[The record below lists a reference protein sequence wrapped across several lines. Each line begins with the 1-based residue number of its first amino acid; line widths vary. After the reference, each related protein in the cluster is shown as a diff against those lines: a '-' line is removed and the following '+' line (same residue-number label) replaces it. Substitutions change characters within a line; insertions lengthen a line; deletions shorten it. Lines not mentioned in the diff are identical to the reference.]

1 MRNWIKFLGLPI
13 NATYP
18 LYSHSSQQSARCAAL
33 LKAMG
38 KRGHVKYFHL
48 HLISDSTGETIQAV
62 ARAVCAQFVEAQPI
76 EHNYGLVRGKKA
88 LERALVALREEPGP
102 VMYSILDD
110 ELRADLHK
118 ICDSL
123 AVPCLS
129 VLDPFVSQLAPYLQ
143 VELGG
148 KPGSQHAMDTDYF
161 RRINA
166 LNYTIQ
172 HDDGQS
178 QNDLNEA
185 DIIVTGV
192 SRTSKTPTCI
202 YLANRG
208 YKAANIPLVPGVA
221 PPVEM
226 LEARHPLVVGLI
238 NSPERLRAIRRNRLL
253 TLNEESETDYVD
265 PDLIRSEI
273 AEARRLFARHNWPVI
288 DVSRRSVEEIA
299 SAILNLYQEHEKT
312 RAARA

>member
-1 MRNWIKFLGLPI
+1 M
-13 NATYP
+13 
-18 LYSHSSQQSARCAAL
+18 
-33 LKAMG
+33 
-38 KRGHVKYFHL
+38 KYFHL

-62 ARAVCAQFVEAQPI
+62 ARAVCAQFVETQPV
-76 EHNYGLVRGKKA
+76 EHIYGLVRGKKA
-88 LERALVALREEPGP
+88 LDRAIAALKEDPGP

-110 ELRADLHK
+110 SLRSQLHE
-118 ICDSL
+118 ICDALS
-123 AVPCLS
+123 VPCLS
-129 VLDPFVSQLAPYLQ
+129 VLDPFVKQLAPYLQ
-143 VELGG
+143 VEASG
-148 KPGSQHAMDTDYF
+148 KVGSQHTMDTDYF

-166 LNYTIQ
+166 LNYSIQ

-178 QNDLNEA
+178 QGDLTQA
-185 DIIVTGV
+185 DIILTGV

-208 YKAANIPLVPGVA
+208 YKAANVPLVPGIA
-221 PPVEM
+221 PPDE
-226 LEARHPLVVGLI
+226 LLHLTKPLIVGLI

-273 AEARRLFARHNWPVI
+273 AEARRLFARQQWPVI

-299 SAILNLYQEHEKT
+299 SAILNLYQEHEKQ
-312 RAARA
+312 RSEAP

>member
-1 MRNWIKFLGLPI
+1 M
-13 NATYP
+13 
-18 LYSHSSQQSARCAAL
+18 
-33 LKAMG
+33 
-38 KRGHVKYFHL
+38 KYFHL

-62 ARAVCAQFVEAQPI
+62 ARAVCAQFVEAQTV
-76 EHNYGLVRGKKA
+76 EHIYGLVRSKKA
-88 LERALVALREEPGP
+88 LDRAIEAVKQDPGP

-110 ELRADLHK
+110 ALRSQLHEV
-118 ICDSL
+118 CDSL

-129 VLDPFVSQLAPYLQ
+129 VLDPFVKQLAPYLQ
-143 VELGG
+143 VEVSG
-148 KPGSQHAMDTDYF
+148 KPGSQHIMDSDYF

-178 QNDLNEA
+178 QNDLADA
-185 DIIVTGV
+185 DIILTGV

-208 YKAANIPLVPGVA
+208 YKAANVPLVPGVT
-221 PPVEM
+221 PPSELM
-226 LEARHPLVVGLI
+226 ELKRPLIVGLI

-273 AEARRLFARHNWPVI
+273 AEARRLFARQQWPVI

-299 SAILNLYQEHEKT
+299 SAILNLYQEHE
-312 RAARA
+312 RQREHAG

>member
-1 MRNWIKFLGLPI
+1 M
-13 NATYP
+13 
-18 LYSHSSQQSARCAAL
+18 
-33 LKAMG
+33 
-38 KRGHVKYFHL
+38 KYFHL

-62 ARAVCAQFVEAQPI
+62 ARAVCAQFVEAQTV
-76 EHNYGLVRGKKA
+76 EHIYGLVRSKKA
-88 LERALVALREEPGP
+88 LDRAIEAVKQDPGP

-110 ELRADLHK
+110 ALRSQLHEV
-118 ICDSL
+118 CDSL

-129 VLDPFVSQLAPYLQ
+129 VLDPFVKQLAPYLQ
-143 VELGG
+143 VEVNG
-148 KPGSQHAMDTDYF
+148 KPGSQHIMDSDYF

-178 QNDLNEA
+178 QNDLAGA
-185 DIIVTGV
+185 DIILTGV

-208 YKAANIPLVPGVA
+208 YKAANVPLVPGVT
-221 PPVEM
+221 PPSELM
-226 LEARHPLVVGLI
+226 ELKRPLIVGLI

-273 AEARRLFARHNWPVI
+273 AEARRLFARQQWPVI

-299 SAILNLYQEHEKT
+299 SAILNLYQEHE
-312 RAARA
+312 RQREPAG

>member
-1 MRNWIKFLGLPI
+1 M
-13 NATYP
+13 
-18 LYSHSSQQSARCAAL
+18 
-33 LKAMG
+33 
-38 KRGHVKYFHL
+38 KYFHL

-62 ARAVCAQFVEAQPI
+62 ARAVCAQFVEAQTV
-76 EHNYGLVRGKKA
+76 EHIYGLVRSKKA
-88 LERALVALREEPGP
+88 LDRAIEAVKQDPGP

-110 ELRADLHK
+110 ALRSQLHEV
-118 ICDSL
+118 CDSL

-129 VLDPFVSQLAPYLQ
+129 VLDPFVKQLAPYLQ
-143 VELGG
+143 VEVSG
-148 KPGSQHAMDTDYF
+148 KPGSQHIMDSDYF

-178 QNDLNEA
+178 QNDLADA
-185 DIIVTGV
+185 DIILTGV

-208 YKAANIPLVPGVA
+208 YKAANVPLVPGVT
-221 PPVEM
+221 PPSELM
-226 LEARHPLVVGLI
+226 ELKRPLIVGLI

-273 AEARRLFARHNWPVI
+273 AEARRLFARQQWPVI

-299 SAILNLYQEHEKT
+299 SSILNLYQEHE
-312 RAARA
+312 RQREPAG